1 MGLYCGIVFGC
12 DPIIH
17 RMSEVRGRRDAVGC
31 PGVFGPVWSCRPS
44 WSRLASSVAGQRL
57 SDISIKQFN
66 DPAWVRVPRARWG
79 VGVSR
84 GAGARHG
91 SREMAP
97 ADWPSGRRVSGGA
110 LCRQGVGVLR
120 GAHRSVFVGRP
131 GDTEMCGGP
140 NRCDSMATFRR
151 REGIFQAIRR

>member
-1 MGLYCGIVFGC
+1 
-12 DPIIH
+12 
-17 RMSEVRGRRDAVGC
+17 MSVS
-31 PGVFGPVWSCRPS
+31 PGALVLDVV
-44 WSRLASSVAGQRL
+44 L
-57 SDISIKQFN
+57 
-66 DPAWVRVPRARWG
+66 ARWLLLIG
-79 VGVSR
+79 LLGAESR
-84 GAGARHG
+84 
-91 SREMAP
+91 
-97 ADWPSGRRVSGGA
+97 GA